1 MESGER
7 AAGADMSPAVQV
19 TGLSHDGRGVARSD
33 GKVLFVPGALPG
45 ESVRL
50 GARRRHRRHDEAAL
64 AEIVV
69 PAPERVEPACPHF
82 GVCGGCSLQH
92 LSAAAQL
99 AAKQDRL
106 LETLARLGKVRP
118 QELWP
123 PIPGPAYG
131 YRRRARFGVRYV
143 RKKGRVLV
151 GFREANGRYVT
162 DARVC
167 PVMTAPGEELP
178 GVLAELV
185 GTLSA
190 RERIPQV
197 EFAAGDVGAALVFR
211 VLGELAAEDADR
223 LLAFGRMR
231 NLAIWVQTG
240 GPDSLRLLHG
250 APLLAYA
257 LPEFAVTLHFMPDD
271 FVQINAAVNRALV
284 AAAVKRLAVGADDR
298 VLELF
303 GGIGNFGLAL
313 ARRAREIVAVEG
325 STSLVGRARANA
337 KANGLA
343 NVVHYCD
350 DLDDPAPG
358 APWSRGPYTAALLD
372 PPRSGAQ
379 ALFPV
384 LRRLAPERVL
394 YVSCHPATLARD
406 AGQFVHNGYRF
417 AAAGVADMFP
427 GTAHV
432 EAMALFA
439 RD

>member
-1 MESGER
+1 MNV
-7 AAGADMSPAVQV
+7 AVMDDTV
-19 TGLSHDGRGVARSD
+19 CITGLSHDGRGVARSD

-45 ESVRL
+45 ETVRL

-69 PAPERVEPACPHF
+69 PSTERVEPACPHF

-92 LSAAAQL
+92 LTPAAQL
-99 AAKQDRL
+99 AVKQDML
-106 LETLARLGKVRP
+106 LETLARLGRVHP
-118 QELWP
+118 EELWP

-143 RKKGRVLV
+143 RKKERVLV
-151 GFREANGRYVT
+151 GFRESNGRYVT

-167 PVMTAPGEELP
+167 PVMTTPGDELP
-178 GVLAELV
+178 GALAELI
-185 GTLSA
+185 GTLDL
-190 RERIPQV
+190 REQIPQV

-211 VLGELAAEDADR
+211 VLGKLAVADASR
-223 LLAFGRMR
+223 LIAFGRTR
-231 NLAIWVQTG
+231 NIAIWVQTG

-271 FVQINAAVNRALV
+271 FVQINAPVNRALV
-284 AAAVKRLAVGADDR
+284 AAAVERLALGANDR

-303 GGIGNFGLAL
+303 SGIGNFSLAL
-313 ARRAREIVAVEG
+313 ARHAREVVAVEG
-325 STSLVGRARANA
+325 NAALVNRARANA
-337 KANGLA
+337 NANGLL
-343 NVVHYCD
+343 NIVQHCG
-350 DLDDPAPG
+350 DLAEPAPD
-358 APWSRGPYTAALLD
+358 APWLNGSYAAALLD

-379 ALFPV
+379 ALLPA
-384 LRRLAPERVL
+384 LRRLGPERVL

-406 AGQFVHNGYRF
+406 AALFVQNGYRF

-432 EAMALFA
+432 EAMALFV
-439 RD
+439 RS